1 MNLRSTTR
9 TVILAAVLALL
20 SSHVYALQLG
30 GDVPKSSD
38 VANNTKIDLLNQ
50 VGIDAQM
57 GKQIPLDLRFKDE
70 SGKTVVLR
78 DYFNSGRPVLIAP
91 VYYSCTMLCNQALNG
106 MMSSLNVL
114 KFSAGSEFDVL
125 AVSFDPRETPDLAM
139 EKRQMYMD
147 RYKRAGAEK
156 GIHFLVG
163 DDANIKPLMKAIGFK
178 YAWDERSSQYA
189 HASTLILIT
198 PEGKIAQY
206 YYGIEYSPKDM
217 RLGII
222 EASQEKIGS
231 VMDQVILY
239 CFHYDPSTGRYGA
252 TAMSAMRISGV
263 ITVILLCG
271 FIFISLRRENH
282 SDPLAPAGR
291 A

>member
-1 MNLRSTTR
+1 MVL
-9 TVILAAVLALL
+9 LAAALAMLGG
-20 SSHVYALQLG
+20 STFALQLS
-30 GDVPKSSD
+30 GDIPKANN
-38 VANNTKIDLLNQ
+38 VASNTKIDLLNQ
-50 VGIDAQM
+50 VGIDPQM
-57 GKQIPLDLRFKDE
+57 GKQLPLDLRFKDE
-70 SGKTVVLR
+70 SGKPVMLR

-114 KFSAGSEFDVL
+114 KFSAGAEFDVL

-156 GIHFLVG
+156 GIHFLIG
-163 DDANIKPLMKAIGFK
+163 DDANIKPLMKSIGFK

-189 HASTLILIT
+189 HASALILIT

-222 EASQEKIGS
+222 EASQEKIGNL
-231 VMDQVILY
+231 MDQVILY

-252 TAMSAMRISGV
+252 TAMNAMRISGV

-271 FIFISLRRENH
+271 FIFISLRREKH
-282 SDPLAPAGR
+282 TGPLAPAGR

>member
-1 MNLRSTTR
+1 MKQMSTTR
-9 TVILAAVLALL
+9 LVILAGTLL
-20 SSHVYALQLG
+20 LLVGSAFAMQLS
-30 GDVPKSSD
+30 GDIPKANN
-38 VANNTKIDLLNQ
+38 VASNTKIDLLNQ
-50 VGIDAQM
+50 VGIEPQM
-57 GKQIPLDLRFKDE
+57 GKPIPLDLRFKDE
-70 SGKTVVLR
+70 SGKSVMLR
-78 DYFNSGRPVLIAP
+78 DYFNNGRPVLIAP
-91 VYYSCTMLCNQALNG
+91 VYFSCTMLCNQALNG

-156 GIHFLVG
+156 GIHFLIG
-163 DDANIKPLMKAIGFK
+163 DDANIKPLMKSIGFK

-189 HASTLILIT
+189 HASALILVT
-198 PEGKIAQY
+198 PEGKVAQY

-222 EASQEKIGS
+222 EASQEKIGNL
-231 VMDQVILY
+231 MDQVILY
-239 CFHYDPSTGRYGA
+239 CFHYDPSTGKYGA
-252 TAMSAMRISGV
+252 TTMSAMRISGV
-263 ITVILLCG
+263 ITVMMICG
-271 FIFISLRRENH
+271 FIFISLRRERH
-282 SDPLAPAGR
+282 SGPLTPAGR